1 MRIRSYSVITTYAL
15 ALLAAAAQSTP
26 KPTPSPEP
34 LNSEQI
40 SIYRAFL
47 TDYLAG
53 PKITLNVAQTTA
65 PFEAS
70 DDDLSDCMKT
80 FTKSNAHSI
89 VVHKFSK
96 DALPA
101 DTVRLVD
108 AERHAI
114 SDPGTAIRQG
124 QSVDN
129 AVNAGFN
136 AALFTFSEIVF
147 DDSHTHAA
155 FTNSFHC
162 GSLCGHGGTVVF
174 IKVRGT
180 WKRSKANC
188 GSWIS

>member
-80 FTKSNAHSI
+80 FTKSNAQST

-101 DTVRLVD
+101 DTVRFVD
-108 AERHAI
+108 PEKHTISAVSYTHLDVYKRQLQPPHPRASCRLALRQTSLHHLHHAQR
-114 SDPGTAIRQG
+114 PG
-124 QSVDN
+124 
-129 AVNAGFN
+129 
-136 AALFTFSEIVF
+136 
-147 DDSHTHAA
+147 
-155 FTNSFHC
+155 
-162 GSLCGHGGTVVF
+162 
-174 IKVRGT
+174 
-180 WKRSKANC
+180 
-188 GSWIS
+188 